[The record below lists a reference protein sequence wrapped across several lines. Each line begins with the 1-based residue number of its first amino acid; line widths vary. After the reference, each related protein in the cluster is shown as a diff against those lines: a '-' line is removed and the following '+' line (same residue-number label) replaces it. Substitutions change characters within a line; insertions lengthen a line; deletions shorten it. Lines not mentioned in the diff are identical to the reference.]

1 MQVAKKWLLIF
12 LMLCCNLFYINAQKE
27 IFLRQIEFKLE
38 KISDIDYENEY
49 FMTMKFNKG
58 ESYLFKITN
67 HLDNYAGQAVMQIL
81 EADKLVTTNY
91 MNDKYFDKLNFIC
104 NKTGFYDILIRF
116 KDNRMGN
123 SVIDIVMLQ

>member
-1 MQVAKKWLLIF
+1 
-12 LMLCCNLFYINAQKE
+12 
-27 IFLRQIEFKLE
+27 
-38 KISDIDYENEY
+38 
-49 FMTMKFNKG
+49 
-58 ESYLFKITN
+58 
-67 HLDNYAGQAVMQIL
+67 
-81 EADKLVTTNY
+81 